1 MVSITPSLSDFRPI
15 YVPTYPAR
23 AIRRTSLPPSTVGA
37 PSVAAL
43 SADYGK
49 DKNGEALVR
58 FGITTPQKS
67 PTQLRRQLKLRHMQ
81 KAGPLGLLAYF
92 IVVSL
97 HPHRLEE
104 SGHITLASRTVDS
117 AFGMAVGWTS
127 CANWLLVFPAEL
139 SAAAVLVSLWSDA
152 KPSYNP
158 AAWIASCYVCVLAV
172 NFGGTRVYG
181 EIEWA
186 VAFVKVYHVALPI
199 LSVFTILAFII
210 LGIII
215 SACDVPG
222 TEFTGFTYWR
232 SPGVFAQYLGIPGAL
247 GRFAGFWSVLTQA
260 AYADVGSEIIS
271 LAAAEARNPSRSLP
285 RAIHPVVFR
294 IALFYIVGVFVIGLV
309 VPSNDSALGKQDG
322 TALSSP
328 FVIAI
333 ERAGIKVRR
342 TSRERKTRFDWS
354 LEQALFS
361 IANAAFLTSAT
372 SAASSGLHSAIR
384 AHSEGNF
391 SQYTSSRCLY
401 GFAINGNAP
410 QIFTR
415 INSYGL
421 PYVSVCAC
429 SLFGLL
435 SFMSVRSYY
444 GAKAQDIPREV
455 FPYKSSFQPYAAY
468 YALIV
473 SGTPRPF
480 VSGTTTDRRNLQGL
494 CVILFT
500 QGFDVFIHD
509 NWSIAEFVTK
519 YLMIPMELTPN
530 TQRTVPYR
538 LLCHPPVPAMRA
550 RTSASD
556 NDKSE
561 ELPPKGALQ
570 RLWYALA

>member
-1 MVSITPSLSDFRPI
+1 MFTPPLNDPH
-15 YVPTYPAR
+15 
-23 AIRRTSLPPSTVGA
+23 VGA

-67 PTQLRRQLKLRHMQ
+67 PTQLRRQLKLRHIAMISIGGVIGTGLFLGTAHSLQ
-81 KAGPLGLLAYF
+81 KAGPLGLLLAYF
-92 IVVSL
+92 IVGSMVSCMMISL
-97 HPHRLEE
+97 GEMVSHLPLAG
-104 SGHITLASRTVDS
+104 GHITLASRTVDS

-139 SAAAVLVSLWSDA
+139 SAAAVLVSLW
-152 KPSYNP
+152 PSYNP

-186 VAFVKVYHVALPI
+186 VAFVKV
-199 LSVFTILAFII
+199 FTILALII

-333 ERAGIKVRR
+333 ERAGIK
-342 TSRERKTRFDWS
+342 
-354 LEQALFS
+354 ALFS

-372 SAASSGLHSAIR
+372 SAASSGL
-384 AHSEGNF
+384 
-391 SQYTSSRCLY
+391 YTSSRCLY

-435 SFMSVRSYY
+435 SFMSAGSHNASIVFTWLSNCCAVGGLMNCKHIVRTSPFRCKLNRSYY

-468 YALIV
+468 YALI
-473 SGTPRPF
+473 
-480 VSGTTTDRRNLQGL
+480 GL

-509 NWSIAEFVTK
+509 NWSTAEFVTK
-519 YLMIPMELTPN
+519 YLMIVLFPIVYFATRLCQRCEL
-530 TQRTVPYR
+530 VP
-538 LLCHPPVPAMRA
+538 LPVINSFSGSR
-550 RTSASD
+550 D